1 MANRSVSANETFAD
15 FRDTY
20 IATCTDIGDI
30 TTLGNSFTGTPT
42 DLVEK
47 INQAPSVGFGLAMI
61 MALG

>member
-1 MANRSVSANETFAD
+1 MAIRSVAADETFAE
-15 FRDTY
+15 FRETY

>member
-1 MANRSVSANETFAD
+1 MAIRSVDADAIFAE

-30 TTLGNSFTGTPT
+30 TTLGNSFSGTPT
-42 DLVEK
+42 ELVEK

>member
-1 MANRSVSANETFAD
+1 MADRSVSANETFAD

-30 TTLGNSFTGTPT
+30 TTLGNSYSGTPT

-47 INQAPSVGFGLAMI
+47 INQAPSVGF
-61 MALG
+61 ALGMCVALG

>member
-1 MANRSVSANETFAD
+1 MADRSVTANETFAD

-30 TTLGNSFTGTPT
+30 TTLGNSFSGTPT

-47 INQAPSVGFGLAMI
+47 INQAPSVGTSLAMI